1 MAEFYMDYFEINHSK
16 NQLIHT
22 GENIDKLDRQFRSIS
37 SILQGERGLGI
48 EEIVDRIDKLEKK
61 NKKAAGALVEM
72 GNFLKEVI
80 NQTEEANQ
88 KAKKIL
94 EDFSVREKEKGFG
107 TLKTFAKNLISVI
120 TSGVGVMVS
129 DNPRAKWF
137 NTIIGALGSGLDAE
151 SLGAAAREMIKT
163 VGKSQLGQ
171 FLKNVCGACT
181 VAAKSIAGWAVDFIE
196 DIIENFTDGQGSF
209 GDDLMESGAEGAAGG
224 ALYFAAGGVAA
235 LLIGALGITTG
246 GVAAA
251 VVTTAVTIVVKWAA
265 DSASEAV
272 FHNEEGFVENAGD
285 VVCNWA
291 EQMFG

>member
-22 GENIDKLDRQFRSIS
+22 GNNIDKLDRQFRSIA

-48 EEIVDRIDKLEKK
+48 EEIADRIDRLAEK
-61 NKKAAGALVEM
+61 NKKAANAFMQM
-72 GNFLKEVI
+72 GEYLKEVI
-80 NQTEEANQ
+80 EQTEEANQ

-94 EDFSVREKEKGFG
+94 EDFSVREREKGFG

-120 TSGVGVMVS
+120 TSGVGAAVS
-129 DNPRAKWF
+129 ENPVAKWF
-137 NTIIGALGSGLDAE
+137 NTIIGTLGSGLDAE
-151 SLGAAAREMIKT
+151 SLGEAAKEMIKT
-163 VGKSQLGQ
+163 FGKSQLGQ
-171 FLKNVCGACT
+171 FLKNICGACT
-181 VAAKSIAGWAVDFIE
+181 VAAKSVAGWAIDFIE

-209 GDDLMESGAEGAAGG
+209 GDDLMESGAEGAAGA
-224 ALYFAAGGVAA
+224 ALYGVAGGIAA
-235 LLIGALGITTG
+235 ILVGALGIATG

-265 DSASEAV
+265 DSASEWA
-272 FHNEEGFVENAGD
+272 FQNEEGFVENAGD
-285 VVCNWA
+285 VMCDWA